1 MPEFAFARIVFAL
14 GVLEV
19 IEEAPTGLVV
29 AQVRVTLQL
38 LAPAAMVQEVD
49 GGVSVPDTVAAWHAL
64 PFQVVPD
71 AQLAVATLLS
81 SSKALLYRKNVR
93 LG

>member
-1 MPEFAFARIVFAL
+1 MARIVFAP
-14 GVLEV
+14 GVFEV
-19 IEEAPTGLVV
+19 IEDVPTGLVV
-29 AQVRVTLQL
+29 AQVRVTLQV

-49 GGVSVPDTVAAWHAL
+49 GGVSVPDTVAAWHVF

-71 AQLAVATLLS
+71 AQLAEAMVLS
-81 SSKALLYRKNVR
+81 SSTALLYRKNVR

>member
-1 MPEFAFARIVFAL
+1 MARIVFAA

-19 IEEAPTGLVV
+19 IEDVPTGLVV
-29 AQVRVTLQL
+29 AQLRVTLQL

-49 GGVSVPDTVAAWHAL
+49 AGVRVPDRAAAWHVL

-81 SSKALLYRKNVR
+81 SSTALLY
-93 LG
+93 LSLIHI